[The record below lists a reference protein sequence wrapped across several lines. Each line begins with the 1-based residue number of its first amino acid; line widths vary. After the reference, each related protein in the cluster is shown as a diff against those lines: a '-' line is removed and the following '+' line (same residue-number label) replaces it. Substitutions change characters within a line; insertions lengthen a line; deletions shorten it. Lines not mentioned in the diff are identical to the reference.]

1 MKARIFLMVIIAL
14 ALSAARPQTFRAQ
27 QGAVQK
33 SSVNLGEFVKELM
46 SLQMDESRMQLV
58 ILLPHDFFVAAT
70 MAQTGKT
77 AAAVE
82 QDVAFLKP
90 FLTVAVQNS
99 TEGADGR
106 SSYLS
111 ESEVRARAVL
121 KLADGSEIR
130 PLTSVPPMVAA
141 TMAAM
146 KTLIAAEGDAGSANM
161 HILVFP
167 SKTGRGA
174 PIVETKQK
182 DKLTLVLKAA
192 GNFKE
197 TSFVWRTPFDAATS
211 APDCP
216 RCKAAMSSKWSYC
229 PYDGQKLP

>member
-1 MKARIFLMVIIAL
+1 MRARIFLMVIIAL
-14 ALSAARPQTFRAQ
+14 TLSAARPQTFRAQ
-27 QGAVQK
+27 QGPVQK
-33 SSVNLGEFVKELM
+33 PSVNLGEFVRELM
-46 SLQMDESRMQLV
+46 GMQMDENRMQLV

-70 MAQTGKT
+70 ASQTGKT

-82 QDVAFLKP
+82 QDLAFLKP

-130 PLTSVPPMVAA
+130 PLTSVPPKVAA

-161 HILVFP
+161 HLLVFP
-167 SKTGRGA
+167 SKAGSGA
-174 PIVETKQK
+174 SIIETKQK

-211 APDCP
+211 VPDCP
-216 RCKAAMSSKWSYC
+216 RCRAAMSSKWSYC

>member
-1 MKARIFLMVIIAL
+1 
-14 ALSAARPQTFRAQ
+14 
-27 QGAVQK
+27 
-33 SSVNLGEFVKELM
+33 
-46 SLQMDESRMQLV
+46 MQLV

-70 MAQTGKT
+70 ASQTGKT
-77 AAAVE
+77 ATVVE
-82 QDVAFLKP
+82 QDLAFLKP
-90 FLTVAVQNS
+90 FVTVAVQNS

-121 KLADGSEIR
+121 RLADGSEIR

-146 KTLIAAEGDAGSANM
+146 KTLIASEGDAGSANM
-161 HILVFP
+161 HLLVFP
-167 SKTGRGA
+167 SKTARGT
-174 PIVETKQK
+174 PIIDTKQK

-192 GNFKE
+192 GSFKE
-197 TSFVWRTPFDAATS
+197 ASFVWRTPFDAATS
-211 APDCP
+211 VPDCP
-216 RCKAAMSSKWSYC
+216 KCKAAMSSKWSYC